1 MEIDEKFNI
10 KEILEFK
17 SKEIIWNNFFC
28 GNIFKII
35 FLCVILLLMLIVGV
49 IVFVLGFVYG

>member
-1 MEIDEKFNI
+1 MEIDEKFNV

-28 GNIFKII
+28 RNVFKII
-35 FLCVILLLMLIVGV
+35 FFCVILLLMLIVGV
-49 IVFVLGFVYG
+49 VVFVLGFVYG